1 MLPCATRESLEERF
15 KMSRWVAIA
24 LLSVMAVSHGC
35 MASFSRTPAAS
46 VPTGL
51 GGEKIPLKV
60 ALVITPAL
68 ETYVYNT
75 EHLYRTV
82 KDDIHINVGKSSAEL
97 FRRGLA
103 QVFAEVEEVVPNSP
117 WPDARYS
124 LALIP
129 VITHASADSNKE
141 GKAVRIEY
149 KLEVLGRHESR
160 TVLESGIENA
170 SREPALSGVTGLA
183 MALPYALI
191 GGSLVGTGTLQA
203 GPYAEAFAQAE
214 AKAFG
219 ALVAKLRQS
228 PVVLKAVEE
237 ARQEAE
243 WSQLALSQPRLDVQ
257 LSKLVAE
264 LLEGLAGSRPRR
276 IAVTRFSPM
285 ERAPTKVEAYLAEEL
300 LTRLAMAKPHT
311 VVERALLDKALQE
324 FNLNQ
329 ADLVDPRH
337 SKNLGRFTGA
347 DAVLVGS
354 TVDLG
359 HWIKVTARLV
369 ETETGT
375 VLSAGSVSIFTH
387 EQVKQL
393 LNMAM
398 QER

>member
-1 MLPCATRESLEERF
+1 
-15 KMSRWVAIA
+15 MSRWVAIA

-35 MASFSRTPAAS
+35 LGASFPRTPSAS

-60 ALVITPAL
+60 ALIITPEL
-68 ETYVYNT
+68 ETYVYSTKHHDRIGKVDVN
-75 EHLYRTV
+75 
-82 KDDIHINVGKSSAEL
+82 IHINVGKSSAVL

-103 QVFAEVEEVVPNSP
+103 QVVAEAEELPLHSP

-149 KLEVLGRHESR
+149 KLEVLDRHGRR
-160 TVLESGIENA
+160 AVLESGIENA
-170 SREPALSGVTGLA
+170 SRDPVFSGVTGLVIV
-183 MALPYALI
+183 LPYTLI
-191 GGSLVGTGTLQA
+191 GEPLVGIGTLQA

-214 AKAFG
+214 AKAFVK
-219 ALVAKLRQS
+219 LVAKLRES

-243 WSQLALSQPRLDVQ
+243 WAQLALSQPRLDVQ

-264 LLEGLAGSRPRR
+264 LMEELAGSRPRR

-285 ERAPTKVEAYLAEEL
+285 DGAPTKVEAYLAEEL

-337 SKNLGRFTGA
+337 SKDLGRFTGA

-375 VLSAGSVSIFTH
+375 VLSAGSVSIFKH

-393 LNMAM
+393 LKMAM

>member
-1 MLPCATRESLEERF
+1 
-15 KMSRWVAIA
+15 
-24 LLSVMAVSHGC
+24 

-60 ALVITPAL
+60 ALIITPEL
-68 ETYVYNT
+68 ESYVYNT
-75 EHLYRTV
+75 EHTYQNSAKL
-82 KDDIHINVGKSSAEL
+82 DIHINVGKSSAEL

-103 QVFAEVEEVVPNSP
+103 QVVAEAEELPLHSP

-129 VITHASADSNKE
+129 VLTHASADSNKA

-149 KLEVLGRHESR
+149 KLEVLDRHGRR
-160 TVLESGIENA
+160 AVLESGIENA
-170 SREPALSGVTGLA
+170 SREFILSGATGSRTTNLV
-183 MALPYALI
+183 MALPYGLI
-191 GGSLVGTGTLQA
+191 GGSLVGMGTLEA

-214 AKAFG
+214 AQAFVK
-219 ALVAKLRQS
+219 LVAKLRES
-228 PVVLKAVEE
+228 PAVLKAVEE

-243 WSQLALSQPRLDVQ
+243 WAQLALSQPRLDAQ
-257 LSKLVAE
+257 LSKLVTE

-276 IAVTRFSPM
+276 IAVTRFTPM
-285 ERAPTKVEAYLAEEL
+285 DGAPTKVEAYLAEEL

-337 SKNLGRFTGA
+337 SQDLGRLTGA
-347 DAVLVGS
+347 DAVLVGN

-375 VLSAGSVSIFTH
+375 VLSAGSVSIFKH

-393 LNMAM
+393 LKTAM